1 MYENKK
7 RDWARTRDLVF
18 PEIRD
23 DPQEYERRVKHGLRD
38 AEAYLETR
46 AQHELFTLETIQRTH
61 ELIFARVYEFAGEF
75 RQPGQEPAV
84 GQENWDAAFHSRVKP
99 ELERLRAFV
108 DKALERVKGQE
119 QKAQL
124 VSLCHAQFER
134 IHPFHDGNGRTGRAL
149 LEAQVRT
156 ILEQEPSP
164 TVDRAGYIEALARAQ
179 NESDLGSLSKAVTG
193 IALPE
198 QLKKAEYSM
207 DLWPVAIEKETPQG
221 TTFRVHCD
229 GIDTAED
236 VRDAVVSER
245 LAQLVDKNPRADLP
259 LSLDTSSRTLKLD
272 IDERAYQQEQL
283 KREAALQRER
293 EMER

>member
-1 MYENKK
+1 
-7 RDWARTRDLVF
+7 
-18 PEIRD
+18 
-23 DPQEYERRVKHGLRD
+23 
-38 AEAYLETR
+38 
-46 AQHELFTLETIQRTH
+46 
-61 ELIFARVYEFAGEF
+61 
-75 RQPGQEPAV
+75 
-84 GQENWDAAFHSRVKP
+84 
-99 ELERLRAFV
+99 
-108 DKALERVKGQE
+108 
-119 QKAQL
+119 
-124 VSLCHAQFER
+124 
-134 IHPFHDGNGRTGRAL
+134 
-149 LEAQVRT
+149 
-156 ILEQEPSP
+156 
-164 TVDRAGYIEALARAQ
+164 
-179 NESDLGSLSKAVTG
+179 LSKAVTG